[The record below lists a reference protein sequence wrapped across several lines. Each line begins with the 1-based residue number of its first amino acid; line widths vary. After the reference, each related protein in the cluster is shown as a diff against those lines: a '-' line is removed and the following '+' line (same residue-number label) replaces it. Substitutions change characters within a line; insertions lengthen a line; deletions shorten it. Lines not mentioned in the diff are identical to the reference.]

1 MQNSLTFKG
10 RKLRKNLFLITMLT
24 IPVIHFF
31 VFWLY
36 VNIDSFVLSFHNAKG
51 QFVEWANFEWYFE
64 NLMSDRPAVNMAE
77 AIINTLTYWLFGF
90 LVEGPISIVISYF
103 FYKKIAGY
111 KAYRVITY
119 LPSII
124 GSMVM
129 VAVFKGFIR
138 SGGPLD
144 VIVQTFGGEPIPKF
158 LYDSRYAMGTTL
170 VYNLWSGFGTS
181 LILYSGAMERIPQE
195 VVEYAMLDG
204 VTPVKE
210 IVHITFPLIWPT
222 WSTMF
227 ILSIGDIFTSGGPT
241 LLLTKGEWGTMT
253 VAYSMFQQVYD
264 YNQINRAAAIG
275 TIFTLI
281 GVPLVL
287 FSRWILG
294 KIRTTEEY

>member
-10 RKLRKNLFLITMLT
+10 RRYRKNLFLCTMLA

-36 VNIDSFVLSFHNAKG
+36 LNINSFVLAFQNVKAE
-51 QFVEWANFEWYFE
+51 FVGLENFQWYFE
-64 NLMSDRPAVNMAE
+64 NLVSDRPAVDMAE
-77 AIINTLTYWLFGF
+77 AIKNTLIYWLFGF
-90 LVEGPISIVISYF
+90 IVEGPISIIISYF
-103 FYKKIAGY
+103 FYKKIKGY
-111 KAYRVITY
+111 KIYRVITY
-119 LPSII
+119 LPCII

-144 VIVQTFGGEPIPKF
+144 VMAQFLGGEPIPKF
-158 LYDSRYAMGTTL
+158 LYDSRYAMKTTL
-170 VYNLWSGFGTS
+170 IYNLWSGFGTS

-210 IVHITFPLIWPT
+210 IIHITFPLIWPT
-222 WSTMF
+222 WSTLF
-227 ILSIGDIFTSGGPT
+227 ILSIGQIFTSGGPT
-241 LLLTKGEWGTMT
+241 LLLTEGKWGTMT
-253 VAYSMFQQVYD
+253 VAYSMFQQIYF
-264 YNQINRAAAIG
+264 YNQINRAATIG
-275 TIFTLI
+275 SIFTLI

-287 FSRWILG
+287 FSRWLLG
-294 KIRTTEEY
+294 KIRATEEY